1 MRLIDSEKLTDRIDD
16 YWDWETLGPTMAKLL
31 KATINEIRVAPE
43 VKAIPIEWL
52 HKELIDL
59 MYDGKA
65 TEDVLHVFH
74 RLIGKWEKQNETV
87 HNVETR

>member
-1 MRLIDSEKLTDRIDD
+1 MRLIDSEKLADRIED

-43 VKAIPIEWL
+43 VKAIPIDWL

-65 TEDVLHVFH
+65 KEEALHVFH
-74 RLIGKWEKQNETV
+74 RLIGKWEKQNES
-87 HNVETR
+87 HISD